1 MQFALRQ
8 ILTGGSGAGRLESPA
23 APPPSYNRHSMPR
36 SEPIRA
42 VRGVRDLLPKD
53 RALWRTVETAAARV
67 ARSFGYQEIVTPII
81 EHAELIERVGEDTDA
96 VRKELYRFEDRGGRQ
111 LALRPEATAGVVRA
125 YFEGHLNQ
133 EPQPVRLF
141 LIGPMFRYN
150 RPQKG
155 RYRQF
160 FQFNM
165 EAIGAESPALDA
177 EVIELA
183 ATWLHELGL
192 RELRLELNSIGDG
205 KCRPAYLELLRA
217 YYRPLKDR
225 LHGECQARLETNPLL
240 LLDCKVPQC
249 QPFKAKAPRVT
260 DHLCEEC
267 SAAWSAVRRQL
278 DAAGIEYHLDPHLVR
293 GLDYYTRTVFE
304 FYPARAAGSQDALGG
319 GGRYDGLAEA
329 EGWPS
334 TPGVGFASGL
344 DRVTELVASGGAEVI
359 AAPAA
364 EVVVL
369 AEAGLEVAAAEV
381 ARICR
386 SVRTVA
392 VDYEPKSLKAK
403 MRSANKLGAR
413 WVLLLSADEAARRVA
428 QLRDMASGDQ
438 VEVAW
443 DQLPDRLA

>member
-1 MQFALRQ
+1 MLDAIALRQ
-8 ILTGGSGAGRLESPA
+8 IVTGREGTYRSKVLTIVTP
-23 APPPSYNRHSMPR
+23 MPR
-36 SEPIRA
+36 TEPIKA
-42 VRGVRDLLPKD
+42 VRGVRDLMPNE

-67 ARSFGYQEIVTPII
+67 ARSFGYQEIVTPLI

-96 VRKELYRFEDRGGRQ
+96 VAKELYRFEDRGGRQ

-133 EPQPVRLF
+133 GPQPARLF
-141 LIGPMFRYN
+141 LMGPMFRYN

-160 FQFNM
+160 FQFDV
-165 EAIGAESPALDA
+165 EAIGAESPAVDA

-183 ATWLHELGL
+183 ATWLRELGL
-192 RELRLELNSIGDG
+192 ADLRLELNSIGDA
-205 KCRPAYLELLRA
+205 KCRPAYLERLRE
-217 YYRPLKDR
+217 YYRPLKDE
-225 LHGECQARLETNPLL
+225 LHGECQRRLETNPLL

-267 SAAWSAVRRQL
+267 SAAWAAVRRLL
-278 DAAGIEYHLDPHLVR
+278 DAAGIEYRLEPHLVR

-304 FYPARAAGSQDALGG
+304 FYPAGASGSQDALGG
-319 GGRYDGLAEA
+319 GGRYDGLAAA

-344 DRVTELVASGGAEVI
+344 DRVAELVQAGGAEVI

-364 EVVVL
+364 EVLVL
-369 AEAGLEVAAAEV
+369 ADAGLEVAAANV

-386 SVRTVA
+386 AARTVA
-392 VDYEPKSLKAK
+392 VDYEPKSLRAK

-413 WVLLLSADEAARRVA
+413 WVVLLSPEEAQRRVA
-428 QLRDMASGDQ
+428 QLKEMASGEQ
-438 VEVAW
+438 AEVAW
-443 DQLPDRLA
+443 NDLPERLS

>member
-1 MQFALRQ
+1 M
-8 ILTGGSGAGRLESPA
+8 
-23 APPPSYNRHSMPR
+23 
-36 SEPIRA
+36 
-42 VRGVRDLLPKD
+42 RDLLP
-53 RALWRTVETAAARV
+53 RERPLWRAAEQAAVEV
-67 ARSFGYQEIVTPII
+67 ARRFGYEEIVTPLI

-96 VRKELYRFEDRGGRQ
+96 VAKELYRFEDRGGRK

-133 EPQPVRLF
+133 EPQPARLF

-150 RPQKG
+150 RPQRG

-160 FQFNM
+160 FQLDV
-165 EAIGAESPALDA
+165 EAIGSESPALDA
-177 EVIELA
+177 EVIEVA
-183 ATWLHELGL
+183 MTWLRELGL
-192 RELRLELNSIGDG
+192 GELRMDLNTIGDW
-205 KCRPAYLELLRA
+205 KCRPSYLDLLRA
-217 YYRPLKDR
+217 YYRPYKDQ
-225 LHGECQARLETNPLL
+225 LHADCQRRLETNPLL

-249 QPFKAKAPRVT
+249 QPFKVNAPRIT

-267 SAAWSAVRRQL
+267 SAAWAAVRRLL

-304 FYPARAAGSQDALGG
+304 IFPAQAGGSQDALGG

-329 EGWPS
+329 EGWPA

-344 DRVTELVASGGAEVI
+344 DRVTELVKESGVEVI

-364 EVVVL
+364 DVL
-369 AEAGLEVAAAEV
+369 VLPDADLEVAAAEV

-386 SVRTVA
+386 ASRSVA
-392 VDYEPKSLKAK
+392 VDYEAKSLKAK

-413 WVLLLSADEAARRVA
+413 WVVLLSAEDAKQRVS
-428 QLRDMASGDQ
+428 QLKEMASGEQ
-438 VEVAW
+438 AAVAW
-443 DQLPDRLA
+443 ADLPAKLV